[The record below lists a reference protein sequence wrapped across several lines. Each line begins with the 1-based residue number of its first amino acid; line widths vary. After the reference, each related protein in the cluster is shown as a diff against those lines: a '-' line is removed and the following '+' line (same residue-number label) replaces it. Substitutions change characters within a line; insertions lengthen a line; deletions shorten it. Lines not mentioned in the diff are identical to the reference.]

1 MAGSVI
7 SGRISDY
14 HLRTYNKQHPDNPA
28 HPERRLHL
36 QFPGIVVALFGVLMF
51 GWLSHFHI
59 HVSSV
64 IIASSIAAF
73 GMTWV
78 FITTTAYLTEST
90 KTSPATLVALAGLF
104 RNPAAAVAAAVVEPL
119 IGKMGIGW
127 CFSGLAFV
135 ELACVASSLWLMVMG
150 KEMRRRLEERQLTAG
165 GSPGAG
171 PGGRLGEPLGGPLG
185 GPAPEKSLG
194 GEKTGIN
201 GAF

>member
-1 MAGSVI
+1 MAGSMI

-14 HLRTYNKQHPDNPA
+14 HLRTYNKLHPDNPA

-36 QFPGIVVALFGVLMF
+36 QIPGIVVSLSGVLMF
-51 GWLSHFHI
+51 GWFAHFHI

-64 IIASSIAAF
+64 IISSSIAAF

-90 KTSPATLVALAGLF
+90 KNTPATLVALAGLF

-127 CFSGLAFV
+127 CFNGLAFV
-135 ELACVASSLWLMVMG
+135 ELACVASSLWLLLMG
-150 KEMRRRLEERQLTAG
+150 KEMRRKLEERQVAAG
-165 GSPGAG
+165 GPPGSG
-171 PGGRLGEPLGGPLG
+171 PGGRPGPLGGPLG
-185 GPAPEKSLG
+185 GPPPGKPPG
-194 GEKTGIN
+194 GEKAGSI
-201 GAF
+201 GAL

>member
-1 MAGSVI
+1 MI

-14 HLRTYNKQHPDNPA
+14 HLRTYNKLHPDNPA

-36 QFPGIVVALFGVLMF
+36 QIPGIFVSLSGVLMF

-64 IIASSIAAF
+64 IISSSIAAF

-90 KTSPATLVALAGLF
+90 KNTPATLVALAGLF
-104 RNPAAAVAAAVVEPL
+104 RNPAAAVASAVVEPL

-127 CFSGLAFV
+127 CFTGLAFV
-135 ELACVASSLWLMVMG
+135 ELACIASSLWLLLKG
-150 KEMRRRLEERQLTAG
+150 KQMRRRLEETQVAAG
-165 GSPGAG
+165 RSPGAG
-171 PGGRLGEPLGGPLG
+171 PEGRPGGPLG
-185 GPAPEKSLG
+185 GPLRGPPPGIPPG
-194 GEKTGIN
+194 GEKAGIT
-201 GAF
+201 ATV